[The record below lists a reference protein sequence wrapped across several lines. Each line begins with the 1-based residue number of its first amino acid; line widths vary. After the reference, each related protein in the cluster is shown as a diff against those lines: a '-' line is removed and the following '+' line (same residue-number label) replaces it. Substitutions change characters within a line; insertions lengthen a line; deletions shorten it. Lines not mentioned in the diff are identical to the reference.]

1 MTGKENSPD
10 YRFNNK
16 LNLYSAEIPPAN
28 RLNAESTFKIYEL
41 LRPILPETKS
51 IYPKMLGSVSEL
63 LDEVDG
69 LILDG
74 YGIVNIGNN
83 LTPGFQKFF
92 SEISQRNLP
101 FVILTNGASQPSK
114 KTAQTY
120 NSWGLEIS
128 RHDIIS
134 SSCLLYTSPSPR
146 D

>member
-1 MTGKENSPD
+1 MTDKENSPD
-10 YRFNNK
+10 YNDNNK

-28 RLNAESTFKIYEL
+28 KLNAESAFKIYEL

-51 IYPKMLGSVSEL
+51 IDPKMLGSVSEL

-74 YGIVNIGNN
+74 YGILNIGNN

-114 KTAQTY
+114 KTA
-120 NSWGLEIS
+120 
-128 RHDIIS
+128 
-134 SSCLLYTSPSPR
+134 
-146 D
+146 